1 MSAMTVDRKVMAG
14 GAGGAAALI
23 ICWLIEKF
31 THEAVPVYIALSFQ
45 TLAVGILQYAVPN
58 KEPPSDPQTPP
69 PAA

>member
-23 ICWLIEKF
+23 VCWLIEKL

-45 TLAVGILQYAVPN
+45 TLFVFGLQFAIPN
-58 KEPPSDPQTPP
+58 KETPNDPPST
-69 PAA
+69 